1 MCNQND
7 ETTFPQEAVCT
18 TNTSDND
25 DKDDKQ
31 KILDAMW
38 EASQKGDDLLTAVK
52 DTLTAINAQ
61 KSKSKEDDDT
71 DDSDDN

>member
-7 ETTFPQEAVCT
+7 EKTFPQEVTITAD
-18 TNTSDND
+18 TSDSD

-31 KILDAMW
+31 KNLDAMW

-52 DTLTAINAQ
+52 DTLTAINEK
-61 KSKSKEDDDT
+61 KSKSKKDEDQ
-71 DDSDDN
+71 